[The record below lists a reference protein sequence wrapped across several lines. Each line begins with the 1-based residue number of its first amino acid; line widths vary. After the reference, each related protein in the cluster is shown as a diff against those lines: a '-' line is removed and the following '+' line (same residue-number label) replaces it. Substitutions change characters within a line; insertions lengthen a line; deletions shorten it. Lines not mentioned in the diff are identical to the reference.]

1 MTEENPNM
9 SLARA
14 LSSTLGISVQSQE
27 AEQLE
32 QKLKDMC
39 NNAFAHGFTVA
50 RNAAVMTCVEADA
63 TALAEKMSKLGAQ

>member
-1 MTEENPNM
+1 MTDDNPNM

-32 QKLKDMC
+32 QRLKDMC

-50 RNAAVMTCVEADA
+50 RNAAVMACVEAEA
-63 TALAEKMSKLGAQ
+63 TALAEKINKLGTQ